1 MSVAVNNGQSSKKA
15 KRGLPVLIIEDE
27 PSVMAFLKSALER
40 NGYDTVCAS
49 SARDGL
55 ELLSAQQFQG
65 IISDM
70 RTPGG
75 LTGADVHKWLMIHRP
90 ELAQKILFITGD
102 TVNQET
108 LTLLKKTGAPC
119 IEKPFRVSQL
129 LAALTHLLG
138 SNS

>member
-1 MSVAVNNGQSSKKA
+1 MRAVAGNGSSKQT
-15 KRGLPVLIIEDE
+15 KRELPVLIIEDE

-40 NGYDTVCAS
+40 NGYETV
-49 SARDGL
+49 SANSAKAGL
-55 ELLSAQQFQG
+55 DLLSAQEFRG

-75 LTGADVHKWLMIHRP
+75 VTGADVHKWLTVHRP
-90 ELAQKILFITGD
+90 ELAQKLLFITGD

-108 LTLLKKTGAPC
+108 LALLKKTGAPC

-129 LAALTHLLG
+129 LAMLTHLLG

>member
-1 MSVAVNNGQSSKKA
+1 MSVAVNNGKSSKKA

-75 LTGADVHKWLMIHRP
+75 LTGADVHKWLTIHRP

>member
-1 MSVAVNNGQSSKKA
+1 MSVKVENRSSKKA
-15 KRGLPVLIIEDE
+15 GRGLPVLIIEDE

-40 NGYDTVCAS
+40 NGYNTICAS

-55 ELLSAQQFQG
+55 EVLSAQQVRG

-75 LTGADVHKWLMIHRP
+75 VTGADVHSWLMIHRP
-90 ELAQKILFITGD
+90 ELTQKILFITGD

-129 LAALTHLLG
+129 MATLTHLLG
-138 SNS
+138 SNSR

>member
-1 MSVAVNNGQSSKKA
+1 MSVTGGKTSSTKTKN
-15 KRGLPVLIIEDE
+15 GLPILIIEDE

-40 NGYDTVCAS
+40 NGYRTICAK
-49 SARDGL
+49 SARAGL
-55 ELLSAQQFQG
+55 EVLSEQQVHG

-75 LTGADVHKWLMIHRP
+75 VTGADVHGWLTVHRP
-90 ELAQKILFITGD
+90 ELAGRILFITGD

-108 LTLLKKTGAPC
+108 LNLLKKTGAPC

-129 LAALTHLLG
+129 MATLTHLLG
-138 SNS
+138 SIS

>member
-1 MSVAVNNGQSSKKA
+1 MSGMVENRNSRKSGN
-15 KRGLPVLIIEDE
+15 GLPVLIIEDE

-40 NGYDTVCAS
+40 NGYNTVCAS

-55 ELLSAQQFQG
+55 EVLSTHKVRG
-65 IISDM
+65 IVSDM

-75 LTGADVHKWLMIHRP
+75 VTGADVHSWLTIHRP

-129 LAALTHLLG
+129 MAILMHLLG

>member
-1 MSVAVNNGQSSKKA
+1 MSVMVENASSTKTKK
-15 KRGLPVLIIEDE
+15 GLPILIIEDE

-40 NGYDTVCAS
+40 NGYNTICAK

-55 ELLSAQQFQG
+55 EILSEQQVRG
-65 IISDM
+65 IVSDM

-75 LTGADVHKWLMIHRP
+75 VTGADVHGWLTVHRP
-90 ELAQKILFITGD
+90 ELARRILFITGD

-108 LTLLKKTGAPC
+108 LNLLKKTGAPC

-129 LAALTHLLG
+129 MATLIHVLG
-138 SNS
+138 NNS

>member
-75 LTGADVHKWLMIHRP
+75 LTGADVHKWLTIHRP

-108 LTLLKKTGAPC
+108 LTLLKKTGVPC

>member
-1 MSVAVNNGQSSKKA
+1 MSVILEKGSSKKS
-15 KRGLPVLIIEDE
+15 RNGLPILIIEDE
-27 PSVMAFLKSALER
+27 PSVMAFLRSALER
-40 NGYDTVCAS
+40 NGYNTICAS

-55 ELLSAQQFQG
+55 EVLSGQQVRG

-75 LTGADVHKWLMIHRP
+75 VTGADVHRWLTIHRP
-90 ELAQKILFITGD
+90 ELAKKILFITGD

-108 LTLLKKTGAPC
+108 FTLLKNTGAPC

-129 LAALTHLLG
+129 MATLIHLLG

>member
-1 MSVAVNNGQSSKKA
+1 MRVMFAKESSKKS
-15 KRGLPVLIIEDE
+15 RNGLPILLIEDE

-40 NGYDTVCAS
+40 NGYNTICAS

-55 ELLSAQQFQG
+55 EVLSGQQVRG

-75 LTGADVHKWLMIHRP
+75 ATGADVHRCLTIHRP
-90 ELAQKILFITGD
+90 ELAKKILFITGD

-108 LTLLKKTGAPC
+108 LTLLKNTGAPC

-129 LAALTHLLG
+129 MATLIHLLG

>member
-1 MSVAVNNGQSSKKA
+1 MSAIVEKISSKKS
-15 KRGLPVLIIEDE
+15 KNGLPILIIEDE

-40 NGYDTVCAS
+40 NGYHTICAK

-55 ELLSAQQFQG
+55 EVLSEQQVRG
-65 IISDM
+65 IVSDM

-75 LTGADVHKWLMIHRP
+75 VTGADVHGWLTVHRP
-90 ELAQKILFITGD
+90 ELAHKILFITGD

-108 LTLLKKTGAPC
+108 LSLLKKTGAPC

-129 LAALTHLLG
+129 MATLTHLLG
-138 SNS
+138 SKS